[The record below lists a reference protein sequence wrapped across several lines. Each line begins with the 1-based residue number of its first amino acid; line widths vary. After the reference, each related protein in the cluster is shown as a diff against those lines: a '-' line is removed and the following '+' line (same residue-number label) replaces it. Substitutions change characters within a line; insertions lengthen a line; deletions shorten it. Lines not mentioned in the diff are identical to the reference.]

1 MPAQTRESLVEANLA
16 IVKFRGAYARW
27 SALHHMN
34 YHEMLVL
41 YTIRESG
48 FCTQKQV
55 SDSFLLPRQTV
66 HNVISGM
73 RQRGLLQISPAHCTG
88 REKAFVL
95 TEAGQRYAGPLM
107 DNLAAIE
114 QAAIDRLGP
123 EKLRAM
129 AGMLSEFNQALDRAM
144 EETSA

>member
-1 MPAQTRESLVEANLA
+1 MPAQTREPLVEANLA

-41 YTIRESG
+41 YAIRESG

-88 REKAFVL
+88 RE
-95 TEAGQRYAGPLM
+95 RPLSSP
-107 DNLAAIE
+107 
-114 QAAIDRLGP
+114 RPG
-123 EKLRAM
+123 
-129 AGMLSEFNQALDRAM
+129 
-144 EETSA
+144 SATPAR

>member
-1 MPAQTRESLVEANLA
+1 
-16 IVKFRGAYARW
+16 
-27 SALHHMN
+27 
-34 YHEMLVL
+34 
-41 YTIRESG
+41 
-48 FCTQKQV
+48 
-55 SDSFLLPRQTV
+55 
-66 HNVISGM
+66 
-73 RQRGLLQISPAHCTG
+73 
-88 REKAFVL
+88 
-95 TEAGQRYAGPLM
+95 M